1 MLQELVNRSED
12 LRKLQNKG
20 YELEV
25 MGGYLV
31 VHHIP
36 YVANINGNPIPKDDG
51 KLVAKLRLS
60 GNNLM
65 EPFDHTAHFVG
76 DFPCDKDGGQ
86 LNGVVNNS
94 TKQDLGNGL
103 VVNHYLSNKPVDG
116 KEKSYYEK
124 IKRYE
129 SIISRPAQYLD
140 NNMTAKTF
148 KPIQPDNNASPFK
161 YIDTMSS
168 RYDIQ
173 TIADKLKNEKIAI
186 VGLGGTGSYVLDF
199 IAKTPVKEIHLFDGD
214 YFCTHNA
221 FRAPGASSIETLENK
236 QLKVE
241 YFRNVYGN
249 MRDGIF
255 PHPEHLTSDNI
266 EQLLNGFDFVFLC
279 IDNSKARKLITEFL
293 GFRNIPFVDTGIGL
307 CVNDDE
313 ISGLIRTTYC
323 DANTYDDV
331 KENFLVGTSKV
342 DEAYKTNIQ
351 IAELN
356 ALNAAMAVIKWKQ
369 QKGVYNEQN
378 NKSNYVFSI
387 NDWSLIKN

>member
-1 MLQELVNRSED
+1 MLQELVNRSAD
-12 LRKLQNKG
+12 LRKLQNEG

-25 MGGYLV
+25 IGGYLV

-36 YVANINGNPIPKDDG
+36 YVTNINGNPIPKDDG
-51 KLVAKLRLS
+51 MLVVKLKLS
-60 GNNLM
+60 GSTLM
-65 EPFDHTAHFVG
+65 APFDHTAFFKG
-76 DFPCDKDGGQ
+76 EYPCDINGEQ
-86 LNGVVNNS
+86 LKGVVNNS
-94 TKQDLGNGL
+94 NKQNLGNGL
-103 VVNHYLSNKPVDG
+103 VVDHYLSNKPADG
-116 KEKSYYEK
+116 KENSYYEK

-129 SIISRPAQYLD
+129 SIISWPAQYLD
-140 NNMTAKTF
+140 KNMTAKTF
-148 KPIQPDNNASPFK
+148 KPIRPDDNSSPFK

-173 TIADKLKNEKIAI
+173 TIVDKLKNDKIAI

-214 YFCTHNA
+214 DFCTHNA
-221 FRAPGASSIETLENK
+221 FRAPGASSIETLENR

-241 YFRNVYGN
+241 YFRNVYSN

-255 PHPEHLTSDNI
+255 PHSDYLTSDNV

-313 ISGLIRTTYC
+313 ISGQIRTTYC
-323 DANTYDDV
+323 GANTYDSV
-331 KENFLVGTSKV
+331 KENFPVETFNV
-342 DEAYKTNIQ
+342 DDAYKTNIQ

-356 ALNAAMAVIKWKQ
+356 ALNAVMAVIKWKQ
-369 QKGVYNEQN
+369 QKGFYNEQN

-387 NDWSLIKN
+387 NDWTLIKS